1 MEQLSPLKCNL
12 SPLLYL
18 ILSLYSYLV
27 VTEVWV
33 HDEHVTGSPQTA
45 LFISSVA
52 EVKVV
57 VVVSG
62 LHRDQSEE
70 PTVIGTTGAEG

>member
-1 MEQLSPLKCNL
+1 M
-12 SPLLYL
+12 
-18 ILSLYSYLV
+18 SLYLV

-33 HDEHVTGSPQTA
+33 HNEHMTGSPQTA

-52 EVKVV
+52 EVTIVEI
-57 VVVSG
+57 VSG

-70 PTVIGTTGAEG
+70 PTVIGTTGTEG